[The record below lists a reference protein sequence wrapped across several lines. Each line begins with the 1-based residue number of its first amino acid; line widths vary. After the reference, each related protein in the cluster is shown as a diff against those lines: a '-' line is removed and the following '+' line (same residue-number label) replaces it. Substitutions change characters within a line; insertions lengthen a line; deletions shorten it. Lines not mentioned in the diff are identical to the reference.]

1 MRRRRLVWACL
12 AALVL
17 IGGAG
22 GADDTDR
29 PEILNV
35 VVTSRLVAGRAGQA
49 RLTYRAPRANVVAV
63 VQTLEDLDGSRRT
76 SSQREIGTV
85 AAAFGHETG
94 DLVVPL
100 AFETPGRKRAVF
112 VLLTD
117 ERVESDPASVDVDVA
132 P

>member
-1 MRRRRLVWACL
+1 VRRRRLASACL

-17 IGGAG
+17 IGGLV
-22 GADDTDR
+22 GAAETDR

-63 VQTLEDLDGSRRT
+63 VQTLEDLDGPRRT
-76 SSQREIGTV
+76 SSQREIGMV
-85 AAAFGHETG
+85 AAAFGYETG

-100 AFETPGRKRAVF
+100 AFVTPGRKRAVF

-117 ERVESDPASVDVDVA
+117 ERVESDPASIDVEVA

>member
-1 MRRRRLVWACL
+1 VRRRRLAWAGL

-17 IGGAG
+17 IGGAVRAD
-22 GADDTDR
+22 GADR

-63 VQTLEDLDGSRRT
+63 VQTLEDLDGPRRA
-76 SSQREIGTV
+76 SSQREIGMV

-100 AFETPGRKRAVF
+100 VFATPGWKRAVF
-112 VLLTD
+112 TLLTD
-117 ERVESDPASVDVDVA
+117 ERVESDPASVDVEVA